1 MKLILICAFLSL
13 CTMISAQPSAEAATC
28 YSKKTNCTGNEAP
41 FGPCT
46 QKITSHDAQCVGQGQ
61 VGDWTPVQGGAVCAT
76 VSAGATGCIQ
86 SVRMTYFPPSTIC
99 KAIGGAYLL
108 GIGCCG
114 QPCPP
119 PGTNCQPE

>member
-1 MKLILICAFLSL
+1 MKRATMAFL
-13 CTMISAQPSAEAATC
+13 IVVAAVLGQVSPAAAVCFT
-28 YSKKTNCTGNEAP
+28 KKTNCNGIPGGEA
-41 FGPCT
+41 CL
-46 QKITSHDAQCVGQGQ
+46 QKITSHDPSCVGQGQ
-61 VGDWTPVQGGAVCAT
+61 VGDWTYVQGGAVCAYT
-76 VSAGATGCIQ
+76 QSGASGCIQ
-86 SVRMTYFPPSTIC
+86 SVRMTAVAGSSIC